1 MRIGEVAERTGLSIS
16 NIRFYEKKGL
26 IEPDREQESK
36 YRDYTE
42 EDVKRLKEIILYRK
56 MDLPIETINQLIT
69 QELSVQDVMEQ
80 QLLDL
85 KERQK
90 NIQGAIDL
98 CEKVILDGAYES
110 VDVEA
115 YLNYVKE
122 EEAKGKTFAKVDDLL
137 VDFAEYTQFD
147 RIASDP
153 YVGRFFRN
161 PKVNRVAVV
170 LWMLMW
176 LAIPIIGIV
185 DMCIDKEGLSL
196 VKLLFW
202 CVWLFTVVGNFLHK
216 AMIKR
221 KD

>member
-56 MDLPIETINQLIT
+56 MDFPIESIHQLLVK
-69 QELSVQDVMEQ
+69 EVSVQDVLEQ
-80 QLLDL
+80 QLSDL
-85 KERQK
+85 REKQK
-90 NIQGAIDL
+90 MLQGAMDL
-98 CEKVILDGAYES
+98 CEKIIADGCAENLN
-110 VDVEA
+110 VEN
-115 YLNYVKE
+115 YLYYVKE

-137 VDFAEYTQFD
+137 NDFAEYTQFD
-147 RIASDP
+147 RMAGDP

-161 PKVNRVAVV
+161 PRVNRIAVV

-176 LAIPIIGIV
+176 LSIPVIALV
-185 DMCIDKEGLSL
+185 DEWLDGDEISSMKLIFWGAWLL
-196 VKLLFW
+196 V
-202 CVWLFTVVGNFLHK
+202 VVINF
-216 AMIKR
+216 IQFRKR
-221 KD
+221 K

>member
-56 MDLPIETINQLIT
+56 MDFSIETIHQLLVK
-69 QELSVQDVMEQ
+69 EVSVQDVLEQ
-80 QLLDL
+80 QLSDL
-85 KERQK
+85 REKQK
-90 NIQGAIDL
+90 MLQGAMDL
-98 CEKVILDGAYES
+98 CEKIIADGCAANLN
-110 VDVEA
+110 VEN
-115 YLNYVKE
+115 YLYYIRE

-137 VDFAEYTQFD
+137 NDFAEYTQFD
-147 RIASDP
+147 RMAGDP

-161 PKVNRVAVV
+161 PRVNRIAVV

-176 LAIPIIGIV
+176 LSIPVIALV
-185 DMCIDKEGLSL
+185 DEWLDGDEISSMKLIFWGAWLL
-196 VKLLFW
+196 V
-202 CVWLFTVVGNFLHK
+202 VVINF
-216 AMIKR
+216 IQFRKR
-221 KD
+221 K

>member
-56 MDLPIETINQLIT
+56 MDFSIETIHQLLVK
-69 QELSVQDVMEQ
+69 EVSVQDVLEQ
-80 QLLDL
+80 QLSDL
-85 KERQK
+85 REKQK
-90 NIQGAIDL
+90 MLQGAMDL
-98 CEKVILDGAYES
+98 CEKIIADGCAANLN
-110 VDVEA
+110 VEN
-115 YLNYVKE
+115 YLYYIRE

-137 VDFAEYTQFD
+137 NDFAEYTQFD
-147 RIASDP
+147 RMAGDP

-161 PKVNRVAVV
+161 PRVNRIAVV

-176 LAIPIIGIV
+176 LSIPVIALV
-185 DMCIDKEGLSL
+185 DEWLDGDEISPMKLIFWGAWLL
-196 VKLLFW
+196 V
-202 CVWLFTVVGNFLHK
+202 VVINF
-216 AMIKR
+216 IQFRKR
-221 KD
+221 K